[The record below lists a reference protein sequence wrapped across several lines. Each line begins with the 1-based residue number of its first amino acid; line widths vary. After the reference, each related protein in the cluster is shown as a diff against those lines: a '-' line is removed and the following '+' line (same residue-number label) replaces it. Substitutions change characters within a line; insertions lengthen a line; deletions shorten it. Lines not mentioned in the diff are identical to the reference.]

1 MHEKRRLYHKNQTEL
16 LFFNEIFTHLNN
28 LVIGIDPK
36 IMEYFP
42 KFFRFSFNDG
52 YP

>member
-28 LVIGIDPK
+28 LVIEIDPK

-42 KFFRFSFNDG
+42 AG
-52 YP
+52 II